1 MADDSAAG
9 GVGARIQSERLQCP
23 FDELDVV
30 GGLLVVLLPN
40 SLRRSSL
47 VAQPTAVLST
57 STTPSSVSSAWSSR
71 SRSVARPRPTGSPQ
85 RSSSAQALPKDWSGH
100 TSCLAR
106 LGPPP
111 APRRPTLEQQSR
123 LAACHPGAR
132 LVRMKESRRIRPAW
146 DTSARDDQPTE
157 ALGAIAVKHALR
169 KWPARDPVLCLA
181 DEQRTLVYGWLSCFG
196 DPTTTGR
203 TAKRSSTIRSG

>member
-1 MADDSAAG
+1 M
-9 GVGARIQSERLQCP
+9 
-23 FDELDVV
+23 
-30 GGLLVVLLPN
+30 LLGHGQQVLLSGVVVHKHYPKIG
-40 SLRRSSL
+40 
-47 VAQPTAVLST
+47 VVTPAVWRG
-57 STTPSSVSSAWSSR
+57 SAHP
-71 SRSVARPRPTGSPQ
+71 A
-85 RSSSAQALPKDWSGH
+85 
-100 TSCLAR
+100 
-106 LGPPP
+106 

-132 LVRMKESRRIRPAW
+132 LVRNEGSRRIRPAW